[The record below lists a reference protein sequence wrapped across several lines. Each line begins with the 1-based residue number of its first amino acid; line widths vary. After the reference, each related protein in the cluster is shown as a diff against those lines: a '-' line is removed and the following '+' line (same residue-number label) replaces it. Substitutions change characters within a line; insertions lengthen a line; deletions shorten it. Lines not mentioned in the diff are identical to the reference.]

1 MEAMNPIG
9 GGLVVVVFVVGLGVG
24 LVVGLGVGFGV
35 GLGVAFGAG
44 FTVVLGGG
52 LYLHIRVVSSFLA
65 MLL

>member
-9 GGLVVVVFVVGLGVG
+9 GGLVVVGLVVGFVVGLGVG
-24 LVVGLGVGFGV
+24 LVV

-52 LYLHIRVVSSFLA
+52 LYLHIRVVSSFLS

>member
-9 GGLVVVVFVVGLGVG
+9 GGLVVVGFVVGLGVG

-52 LYLHIRVVSSFLA
+52 LYLHIRVVSSFLS